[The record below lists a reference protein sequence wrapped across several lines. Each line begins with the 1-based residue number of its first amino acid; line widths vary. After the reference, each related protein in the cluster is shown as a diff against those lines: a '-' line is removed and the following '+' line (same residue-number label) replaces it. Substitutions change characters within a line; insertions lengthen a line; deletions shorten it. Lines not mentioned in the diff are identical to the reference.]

1 MKNTDLSLS
10 YFDDLTRSTK
20 STIKKTPPSAE
31 LGGVSRKGLESF
43 SPIRQ
48 ASEQDPRKHR
58 RLGQYRS
65 SQQEY

>member
-10 YFDDLTRSTK
+10 YFDDLTRSTEF
-20 STIKKTPPSAE
+20 TIKKTPPSGQ
-31 LGGVSRKGLESF
+31 LGGGLRKGLEGF

-48 ASEQDPRKHR
+48 ASEQGPRKHR

-65 SQQEY
+65 SQQEC